1 MRFFK
6 PMKGCRIFASDKHM
20 TKPAGEFIGWCE
32 HVEDGICVFRNG
44 SVVDRIIWRFSNRKG
59 GHALNTWHEYSA

>member
-1 MRFFK
+1 MRYFK

-32 HVEDGICVFRNG
+32 HVEDSICVFRND
-44 SVVDRIIWRFSNRKG
+44 SVVDRIIWRFSKRNG
-59 GHALNTWHEYSA
+59 GHELNTWHEYSA